1 MWLLIIKNLTMS
13 EVFDIFDE
21 GLEYEN
27 VRDEIHIQYN
37 LKKHLLQDL
46 SLGREFSC
54 EALQCRIAEG
64 GFASSY

>member
-1 MWLLIIKNLTMS
+1 MS

-46 SLGREFSC
+46 RSAKERSIKPIRYEIEKAVLKPLG
-54 EALQCRIAEG
+54 
-64 GFASSY
+64 

>member
-1 MWLLIIKNLTMS
+1 MS

-46 SLGREFSC
+46 RSAKERSIKPISYEIEKAVLKPLG
-54 EALQCRIAEG
+54 
-64 GFASSY
+64 

>member
-1 MWLLIIKNLTMS
+1 MS

-37 LKKHLLQDL
+37 LKKHLL
-46 SLGREFSC
+46 
-54 EALQCRIAEG
+54 
-64 GFASSY
+64 